1 MKKLALI
8 GMVVAGLLLSSSIAL
23 AKPTGMTN
31 AEYQALITRSQ
42 AMNLKYGQ
50 YEYAHPVAPSSVKVT
65 SSDVNQKLEEIG
77 AWAVPSTKRAVTPPT
92 DVNQKLEEIGAWAV
106 PSKQTGSKPLVSEKL
121 SGLNLPTG
129 VTVSSSGQGFDWND
143 AGIGALAAM
152 VGVLCL
158 GGLLTVRH
166 QHHRPIPH

>member
-31 AEYQALITRSQ
+31 AEFQALITRSQ

-65 SSDVNQKLEEIG
+65 
-77 AWAVPSTKRAVTPPT
+77 PS

-106 PSKQTGSKPLVSEKL
+106 PSKQTASKPLVSEKL

-129 VTVSSSGQGFDWND
+129 ETVSSSGQGFDWND
-143 AGIGALAAM
+143 AGIGALAAIA
-152 VGVLCL
+152 GVLCL

-166 QHHRPIPH
+166 QHRPIPH